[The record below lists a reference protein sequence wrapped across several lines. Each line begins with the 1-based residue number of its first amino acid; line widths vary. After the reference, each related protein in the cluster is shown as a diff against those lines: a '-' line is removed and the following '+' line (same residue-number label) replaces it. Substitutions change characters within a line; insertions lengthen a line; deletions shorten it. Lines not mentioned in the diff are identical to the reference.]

1 VKQAMDDYSLFEYCL
16 TQLEAG
22 KDLDSILA
30 QFPDKADKLRPLLVA
45 ALKARQRGIP
55 MRIPAS
61 AQVDSRTRFLAEA
74 AHIRESNH
82 RKTLPRLR
90 FAAMAALIVVVLLA
104 GLIGTGLTS
113 AQAIPGQ
120 PLYSVKRTVEQA
132 QLALTTDQAARLK
145 LEEEFDL
152 RRVSEAEKLAE
163 TNYSGSIKLAGP
175 LVASGD
181 KKWSVGGVQL
191 SLDDDQEALAE
202 SLIGSY
208 IEVEG
213 LVSAGDGLAVEQ
225 MELRLFN
232 ISGTIEAIDG
242 AEWRVNG
249 VIVMIME
256 TTKISGKPAV
266 GKKVEM
272 TALHNAS
279 ENYLALSVKVKGRN
293 SNQDT
298 GEGNN
303 AGNIT
308 PLPGGID
315 QDEEEIQSTMVK
327 SPEAEITQTPKRD
340 EDHQEDK
347 TPTPQPDEDDGEDRT
362 PTPD

>member
-1 VKQAMDDYSLFEYCL
+1 VKQAMDDYSLFEHCL

-30 QFPDKADKLRPLLVA
+30 QFPDKADKLRPMLIA
-45 ALKARQRGIP
+45 ALKARRRGIP
-55 MRIPAS
+55 MRVPAS

-74 AHIRESNH
+74 ARIQESKH
-82 RKTLPRLR
+82 RKPLLRLR
-90 FAAMAALIVVVLLA
+90 FAIMAALIVVVVLA
-104 GLIGTGLTS
+104 GLIGTGLSS

-152 RRVSEAEKLAE
+152 RRVSEAEKLAR
-163 TNYSGSIKLAGP
+163 TDYSGSIKLAGP

-181 KKWSVGGVQL
+181 QKWSVGGVQL
-191 SLDDDQEALAE
+191 SLDDDQAALAE

-208 IEVEG
+208 VEVEG
-213 LVSAGDGLAVEQ
+213 LVSPGDGLAVDQ

-232 ISGTIEAIDG
+232 ISGTIEEING
-242 AEWRVNG
+242 AEWRVSG
-249 VIVMIME
+249 VIVMIMD

-272 TALHNAS
+272 TALHNTS

-293 SNQDT
+293 SNQETDDDNNT
-298 GEGNN
+298 GNTTSQPGGNN
-303 AGNIT
+303 
-308 PLPGGID
+308 
-315 QDEEEIQSTMVK
+315 QDEEVTQTSQVK
-327 SPEAEITQTPKRD
+327 SSEPEATETPKRD
-340 EDHQEDK
+340 EDHQDNK
-347 TPTPQPDEDDGEDRT
+347 TPTPKPDETDDEDRT